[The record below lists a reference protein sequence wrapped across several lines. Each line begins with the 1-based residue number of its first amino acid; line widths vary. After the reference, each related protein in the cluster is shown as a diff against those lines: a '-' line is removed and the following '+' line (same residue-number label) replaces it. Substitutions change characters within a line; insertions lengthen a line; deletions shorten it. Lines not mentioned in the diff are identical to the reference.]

1 VKSAPQ
7 LYLLDG
13 SSYIYRAYYGVRD
26 VATTGGMATNAVLG
40 FTRMLL
46 ALLQENRP
54 DYLAVVFD
62 PPREGIFR
70 REIYPDYKA
79 NRDAMP
85 VDLAAQIPSIRK
97 ILQALNI
104 QGV

>member
-1 VKSAPQ
+1 MNAAQ

-26 VATTGGMATNAVLG
+26 LATSGGMPTNAVFG

-46 ALLQENRP
+46 ALLQDHRP

-62 PPREGIFR
+62 PPREETFR
-70 REIYPDYKA
+70 R
-79 NRDAMP
+79 
-85 VDLAAQIPSIRK
+85 
-97 ILQALNI
+97 
-104 QGV
+104 

>member
-1 VKSAPQ
+1 MNSAPQ

-26 VATTGGMATNAVLG
+26 VATAAGMPTNAVLG

-46 ALLQENRP
+46 GLLQENQP

-62 PPREGIFR
+62 PPREETFR
-70 REIYPDYKA
+70 REIARAYVPHVVCTLLIK
-79 NRDAMP
+79 
-85 VDLAAQIPSIRK
+85 
-97 ILQALNI
+97 
-104 QGV
+104 